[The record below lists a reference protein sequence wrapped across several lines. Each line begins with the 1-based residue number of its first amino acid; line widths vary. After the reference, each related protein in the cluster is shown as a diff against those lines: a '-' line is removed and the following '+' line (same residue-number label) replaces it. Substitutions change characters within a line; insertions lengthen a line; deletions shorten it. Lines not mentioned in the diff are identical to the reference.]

1 MKILLNSNQMFW
13 GLMDPKTLKPSM
25 ILTESHNAE
34 EVDETKL
41 QQWELKQIRD
51 SVKNKRIS
59 ISVEVEDLLKLIN
72 VEKEPSK
79 EKKISAPKKVTK
91 RIKE

>member
-25 ILTESHNAE
+25 ILTESHNSV
-34 EVDETKL
+34 EVDEAQL

-51 SVKNKRIS
+51 SIKNKRIS
-59 ISVEVEDLLKLIN
+59 ISVELEDLLKLIN
-72 VEKEPSK
+72 IEKEPSK
-79 EKKISAPKKVTK
+79 EKKVSAPKKVTK
-91 RIKE
+91 KVKA